1 MTKQKKY
8 WKGLAEL
15 VNDPVVDKLKENEF
29 IEEIP
34 VDDFLGDDKNLSEK
48 STSRRDFLKFLGF
61 STAAATL
68 AACETPIIKSIP

>member
-29 IEEIP
+29 IEENQDRK
-34 VDDFLGDDKNLSEK
+34 DDLNLL
-48 STSRRDFLKFLGF
+48 TLLRKFISKKLR
-61 STAAATL
+61 
-68 AACETPIIKSIP
+68 K